1 MAVGQLVRSA
11 LIAAALGAASAPLVA
26 ALMLP
31 AWAQKA
37 VRAVSIANF
46 TFNPQTITVTAGT
59 KVTFTNNDDIPHGI
73 AWTNGG
79 FARSEALDTG
89 DSAGFT
95 FTMPG
100 TYQYF
105 CYIHPH
111 MVGTVAVEAAT
122 GRNTAH

>member
-1 MAVGQLVRSA
+1 MVFRQTARSV

-37 VRAVSIANF
+37 ASAISIANF
-46 TFNPQTITVTAGT
+46 TFNPQTIRVKAGT
-59 KVTFTNNDDIPHGI
+59 TVTFTNDDDIPHGI

-79 FARSEALDTG
+79 FARSKALDTD

-95 FTMPG
+95 FTTPG

-111 MVGTVAVEAAT
+111 MVGTVVVEAAT
-122 GRNTAH
+122 GSNTAQ